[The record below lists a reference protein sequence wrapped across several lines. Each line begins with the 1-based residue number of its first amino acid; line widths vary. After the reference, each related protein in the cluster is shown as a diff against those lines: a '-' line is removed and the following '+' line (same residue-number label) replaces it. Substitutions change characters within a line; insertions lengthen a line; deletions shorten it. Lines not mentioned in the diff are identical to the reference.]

1 MVEITFII
9 PKYRMAKCN
18 RRLWKSNKHK
28 RPFYFV
34 SEINKAVKNDNDLRL
49 WFGDEYKGYY
59 KFKR

>member
-1 MVEITFII
+1 MANITMFI

-18 RRLWKSNKHK
+18 RVRWKFNHHK

-34 SEINKAVKNDNDLRL
+34 SEINKAVRNDNDLRL